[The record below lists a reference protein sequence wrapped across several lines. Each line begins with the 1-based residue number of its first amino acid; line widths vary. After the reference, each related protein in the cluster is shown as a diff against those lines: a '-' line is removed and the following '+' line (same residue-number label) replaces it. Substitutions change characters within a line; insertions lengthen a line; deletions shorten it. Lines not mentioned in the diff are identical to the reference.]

1 MRKKEK
7 FYSIFFKKSQGRG
20 QRPSTLTAVSEIF
33 LLQKIRKGLGEPYQG
48 VPQFL
53 IIYFSVNSTTV
64 SVSSGRGKGFLFL
77 PKAKKVR
84 LG

>member
-1 MRKKEK
+1 MCKKEK
-7 FYSIFFKKSQGRG
+7 FYSIFSKNRRVEG

-33 LLQKIRKGLGEPYQG
+33 
-48 VPQFL
+48 
-53 IIYFSVNSTTV
+53 IIYFSVSSTTV

>member
-1 MRKKEK
+1 MCKKEK
-7 FYSIFFKKSQGRG
+7 FYSIFLKNRRVEG
-20 QRPSTLTAVSEIF
+20 QRPLYPDRSQRNLSDSKDPEGF
-33 LLQKIRKGLGEPYQG
+33 GEPYQRA
-48 VPQFL
+48 PQFL
-53 IIYFSVNSTTV
+53 IIYFSVSSTTV